1 MFERWFIHHKFPKNI
16 NTTPSNWKKLPLKDF
31 VTFKKGKKLAG
42 DAIDNGLYPFFTGSK
57 ETQKINEYSFDQEA
71 LILIADGARHIK
83 YFSGKFNTTGHVYVL
98 DASHK
103 YISWLLEIIKY
114 SIPIFDRISR
124 GTGIT
129 GLCLGDLRNFEV
141 PLPPDNLLDLFNK
154 FAEPIQKQIDILSRQ
169 MNTFQIIKQELVERI
184 YSENLEINF

>member
-42 DAIDNGLYPFFTGSK
+42 DAIDNGLYPLFSASI
-57 ETQKINEYSFDQEA
+57 ETKKINEYSFDEEA
-71 LILIADGARHIK
+71 LLLSLSGKIFVK
-83 YFSGKFNTTGHVYVL
+83 YYSGKFETTSEVCVL
-98 DASHK
+98 RINKDK
-103 YISWLLEIIKY
+103 TLWLFEVINFQIH
-114 SIPIFDRISR
+114 IFNCVAQ
-124 GTGIT
+124 GTGLKHLSIVW
-129 GLCLGDLRNFEV
+129 LKNFKV

-184 YSENLEINF
+184 YSQNLSVN